1 MIGGLAS
8 GKRFIGHCCET
19 VIGFCPYPM
28 ARDLELHSL
37 ASANGSEGDC
47 GNESL
52 KRLWRGSMETRRRL
66 WKTRRETKGP
76 MGTLGGAEGT
86 P

>member
-1 MIGGLAS
+1 
-8 GKRFIGHCCET
+8 
-19 VIGFCPYPM
+19 M

-37 ASANGSEGDC
+37 ASANGTEGDC
-47 GNESL
+47 RERESEETLERIYGDSKETL
-52 KRLWRGSMETRRRL
+52 KRLW
-66 WKTRRETKGP
+66 KTHRETKGP